1 MPYNSCY
8 LPEEEKNKDVHSK
21 DLNPVAMWLED
32 RWVLVRR
39 MYGSALTQKL
49 FVQRLSFV
57 YGLHQIRGQY
67 FHALQNA
74 VVRELFDQDPREFFG
89 KINKD
94 TWVQYYDGSCSGN
107 LSQNTAHYLSSR
119 INVMGPTA
127 GIFGRDFELFMLE
140 EEKFATCPHEVM
152 EQSIQSC
159 WGTLNRQVIEQ
170 QGGSSSTMWNNA
182 SVQTWATQ
190 GYSSGFSSWSWN

>member
-21 DLNPVAMWLED
+21 DLNPVEMWLED

-119 INVMGPTA
+119 TNMMGPTA

-140 EEKFATCPHEVM
+140 EYKFAMCPMEVL
-152 EQSIQSC
+152 EDSIHSC
-159 WGTLNRQVIEQ
+159 WGTLNKQAIEQ
-170 QGGSSSTMWNNA
+170 QTNNSWNGSSL
-182 SVQTWATQ
+182 QTWMSQ
-190 GYSSGFSSWSWN
+190 GYSSGYSSWSWS